1 MRLNGRLFY
10 VGIDYIHHSM
20 NKIIHDTS
28 NPCASFETLKEY
40 KHFELIENVLKL
52 CGFSGFTDYSTQ
64 SSLKDIK
71 KMNKDNKLL
80 NQINELL
87 IANKMSELDAI
98 DELFTFIRNNLS
110 ELNVPYEMIHKNSGN
125 YLKLVQKKYTVEN
138 YLSTKS
144 NLGPSKNITKYKDY
158 IDFCNKNKVL
168 RSVSDNHM
176 LVDLIQSKMPGI
188 IKKTI
193 IKKLPID
200 IIYKSG
206 DKYYIQSEIFKSYD
220 VCKNFSC
227 KLIQNGIVIDELNY
241 ELTYGQNVIINK
253 QTDINMLAFRHYTI
267 HINVEVPL
275 DTCLE
280 IINNS
285 SQNDNN
291 IYVEYDEVA
300 YNSIP
305 RNSLQ
310 NIKTYDSKDES
321 KNYFRPNAKILPKD
335 HIIFAANNKFILSY
349 GKYSNLSYLDT
360 KGNPID
366 EPVAIIQYVDLKEI
380 KKTIKKDDI
389 LETDQYMNT
398 LICLKPKHY
407 VSYKIL

>member
-1 MRLNGRLFY
+1 
-10 VGIDYIHHSM
+10 M
-20 NKIIHDTS
+20 NKNIHDH
-28 NPCASFETLKEY
+28 SFETQKEY

-71 KMNKDNKLL
+71 KRNKDNKLL

-87 IANKMSELDAI
+87 TANKMPELDAI

-110 ELNVPYEMIHKNSGN
+110 ELNVSYEMIHKNSGN

-158 IDFCNKNKVL
+158 IDFCNKNKVF
-168 RSVSDNHM
+168 RSVSDNSILID
-176 LVDLIQSKMPGI
+176 LVQSKMPGI
-188 IKKTI
+188 IKKKTD
-193 IKKLPID
+193 KKMQID

-206 DKYYIQSEIFKSYD
+206 DKYYARTKIFKSFD
-220 VCKNFSC
+220 VCKNFLC
-227 KLIQNGIVIDELNY
+227 KLTQNDIVIDELNY
-241 ELTYGQNVIINK
+241 ELTYGQNIIINK
-253 QTDINMLAFRHYTI
+253 ENDINLHVFQYYSI
-267 HINVEVPL
+267 YINIELSL

-285 SQNDNN
+285 SHICND

-300 YNSIP
+300 YDRIP
-305 RNSLQ
+305 RESLRH
-310 NIKTYDSKDES
+310 IETYDSKDKT
-321 KNYFRPNAKILPKD
+321 KNYFGPNAKILPID
-335 HIIFAANNKFILSY
+335 YIMFATNNRIVLSY

-366 EPVAIIQYVDLKEI
+366 EPVVIMRCVDSKIIQ
-380 KKTIKKDDI
+380 KTIEKDEI

-398 LICLKPKHY
+398 LICLKPKYY